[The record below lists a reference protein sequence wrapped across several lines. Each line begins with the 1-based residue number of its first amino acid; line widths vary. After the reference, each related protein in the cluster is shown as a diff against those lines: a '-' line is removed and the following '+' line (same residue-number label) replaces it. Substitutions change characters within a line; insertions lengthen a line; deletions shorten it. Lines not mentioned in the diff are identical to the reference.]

1 MKYISVGIL
10 SAREVRFCLDTPYY
24 INGATVEG
32 EQTAIAQPDGILW
45 QGKLFN
51 EITALPQN
59 SHSPKGATGVFR
71 EATECGF
78 GPTKGSESPFATEGK
93 DGGAFRIYNVTI
105 GKQFHWERQQVQVFT
120 GTLRLVWHEGRIVV
134 INELPLED
142 YLVSVI
148 SSEMKSTCSLEFLKA
163 SAVISRSWLLAQL
176 THKTHKSYETQET
189 HNPQEELIRWWD
201 REDHD
206 LFDVCADDHC
216 QRYQGI
222 TVACNPNVQQAVNET
237 CGQVL
242 MSDGEICDAR
252 FGKCC
257 GGQTNEFQY
266 CWQNIRK
273 PYLSSVAD
281 PFCNTSDR
289 EVLSQVLNDY
299 DLETQNF
306 YRWQVRFT
314 QERLRELIERNLGMK
329 FGDILNLEP
338 LEAGPAGHIS
348 RLRIVG
354 SARTYIIGKELMI
367 RKTLSTSHLL
377 SSAFTVSLEDI
388 QNNAPQTIILNGKGW
403 GHGVG
408 MCQIG
413 AAVMGHQGYS
423 YQEIL
428 QHYYPGASLLRHD
441 SC

>member
-1 MKYISVGIL
+1 MITITVGIL
-10 SAREVRFCLDTPYY
+10 TAKEVHFRLDTPY
-24 INGATVEG
+24 IIDNVSVEG

-45 QGKLFN
+45 NGKVYTRLTFTPPS
-51 EITALPQN
+51 E
-59 SHSPKGATGVFR
+59 GTGEAVFR
-71 EATECGF
+71 LYG
-78 GPTKGSESPFATEGK
+78 
-93 DGGAFRIYNVTI
+93 VTI

-120 GTLRLVWHEGRIVV
+120 GTLHLVWHEGQIVV

-142 YLVSVI
+142 YLISVI

-176 THKTHKSYETQET
+176 RQKQDKSPSFIQTD
-189 HNPQEELIRWWD
+189 EELIRWWD
-201 REDHD
+201 REDHE
-206 LFDVCADDHC
+206 LYDVCADDHC

-222 TVACNPNVQQAVNET
+222 TVACNPNVRRAVNET

-242 MSDGEICDAR
+242 MADGEICDAR

-273 PYLSSVAD
+273 SYLSSVAD
-281 PFCNTSDR
+281 PFCKTQDR

-299 DLETQNF
+299 DLETRDF

-314 QERLRELIERNLGMK
+314 QDRLRQLIERNLGMK
-329 FGDILNLEP
+329 FGHILRLEP

-354 SARTYIIGKELMI
+354 TEHTYIIGKELMI

-377 SSAFTVSLEDI
+377 SSAFTVSLEDLQDGI
-388 QNNAPQTIILNGKGW
+388 PQTIILNGKGW

-428 QHYYPGASLLRHD
+428 QHYYPGASLLRYD
-441 SC
+441 SR

>member
-1 MKYISVGIL
+1 MRPQFSIMSKEATITVGIL
-10 SAREVRFCLDTPYY
+10 SAPEVHFRLDTPYY
-24 INGATVEG
+24 IDGVSVEG
-32 EQTAIAQPDGILW
+32 EQTAVAQPDGILW
-45 QGKLFN
+45 QRKLYKRLIFTPPS
-51 EITALPQN
+51 E
-59 SHSPKGATGVFR
+59 GARKAVFR
-71 EATECGF
+71 L
-78 GPTKGSESPFATEGK
+78 
-93 DGGAFRIYNVTI
+93 YNVTI
-105 GKQFHWERQQVQVFT
+105 GKQFHWERQQIQVFT
-120 GTLRLVWHEGRIVV
+120 GTLRLILQGSQIVV
-134 INELPLED
+134 INELPLEN

-176 THKTHKSYETQET
+176 RQKKDETPSCIRTDQ
-189 HNPQEELIRWWD
+189 ELIRWWD

-222 TVACNPNVQQAVNET
+222 TQASNPNARQAVSET
-237 CGQVL
+237 RGQVL
-242 MSDGEICDAR
+242 MGDGEICDAR
-252 FGKCC
+252 FSKCC

-273 PYLSSVAD
+273 SYLTTVTD
-281 PFCNTSDR
+281 PFCNTSDK

-299 DLETQNF
+299 DLETNNF
-306 YRWQVRFT
+306 YRWEVRFN
-314 QERLRELIERNLGMK
+314 QQQLRQLIERNLDMK
-329 FGDILNLEP
+329 FGDILRLEP
-338 LEAGPAGHIS
+338 LDKGPAGHIS

-354 SARTYIIGKELMI
+354 SERTYIMGKELMI

-377 SSAFTVSLEDI
+377 SSAFTVSLEDL
-388 QNNAPQTIILNGKGW
+388 QNGIPQTIILHGKGW

-423 YQEIL
+423 YQDIL
-428 QHYYPGASLLRHD
+428 SRYYPGAEIHQLY
-441 SC
+441 

>member
-1 MKYISVGIL
+1 MQEEPTITVGIL
-10 SAREVRFCLDTPYY
+10 SSPEVRFRLDTPYY
-24 INGATVEG
+24 IDGVSVEG
-32 EQTAIAQPDGILW
+32 EQNAIAQPNGILW
-45 QGKLFN
+45 QGKVYKKISLSPT
-51 EITALPQN
+51 EKAVLP
-59 SHSPKGATGVFR
+59 SGSGEGVFR
-71 EATECGF
+71 L
-78 GPTKGSESPFATEGK
+78 
-93 DGGAFRIYNVTI
+93 YNVTI
-105 GKQFHWERQQVQVFT
+105 GKQFHWERQQIQVFT
-120 GTLRLVWHEGRIVV
+120 GSLHLILQGGQIVV

-148 SSEMKSTCSLEFLKA
+148 SSEMKSTCSLQFLKA

-176 THKTHKSYETQET
+176 RQKKDKTPSFIQTDDEI
-189 HNPQEELIRWWD
+189 IRWWD

-222 TVACNPNVQQAVNET
+222 TQASNPNVRQAVSKT
-237 CGQVL
+237 RGQVL
-242 MSDGEICDAR
+242 MGDGEICDAR

-273 PYLSSVAD
+273 SYLTTITD
-281 PFCNTSDR
+281 PFCNTSDK

-306 YRWQVRFT
+306 YRWEVRFS
-314 QERLRELIERNLGMK
+314 QQQLRQLIERNLGMK
-329 FGDILNLEP
+329 FGNILRLEP

-354 SARTYIIGKELMI
+354 SERTYIIGKELMI

-377 SSAFTVSLEDI
+377 SSAFSVSLEDL
-388 QNNAPQTIILNGKGW
+388 QDGVPQTIVLNGKGW

-413 AAVMGHQGYS
+413 AAVMGHKGYS
-423 YQEIL
+423 YQDIL
-428 QHYYPGASLLRHD
+428 THYYPGATIHQLY
-441 SC
+441 

>member
-1 MKYISVGIL
+1 MSTEPTITVGIL
-10 SAREVRFCLDTPYY
+10 SAPEVRFRLDTPYY
-24 INGATVEG
+24 IDGVSVEG
-32 EQTAIAQPDGILW
+32 EQIAIAQPNGILW
-45 QGKLFN
+45 QGKVYKKISLSPT
-51 EITALPQN
+51 EKAVLP
-59 SHSPKGATGVFR
+59 SGSGEGVFR
-71 EATECGF
+71 L
-78 GPTKGSESPFATEGK
+78 
-93 DGGAFRIYNVTI
+93 YNVTI
-105 GKQFHWERQQVQVFT
+105 GKQFHWERQQIQVFT
-120 GTLRLVWHEGRIVV
+120 GSLHLILQEGKIVV

-148 SSEMKSTCSLEFLKA
+148 SSEMKSTCSLQFLKA

-176 THKTHKSYETQET
+176 RQKKDKTPSFIQTDDEI
-189 HNPQEELIRWWD
+189 IRWWD

-222 TVACNPNVQQAVNET
+222 TQASNPNVRQAVSET
-237 CGQVL
+237 RGQVL
-242 MSDGEICDAR
+242 MGDGEICDAR

-273 PYLSSVAD
+273 SYLTSVTD

-299 DLETQNF
+299 DLETNNF
-306 YRWQVRFT
+306 YRWEIRFT
-314 QERLRELIERNLGMK
+314 QRQLRQLIERNLGIK
-329 FGDILNLEP
+329 FGDILRLEP

-354 SARTYIIGKELMI
+354 SERTYIIGKELQI
-367 RKTLSTSHLL
+367 RKALSTSHLL
-377 SSAFTVSLEDI
+377 SSAFTVSLEDLLDDI
-388 QNNAPQTIILNGKGW
+388 PQTIILHGKGW

-413 AAVMGHQGYS
+413 AAVMGHLGYS
-423 YQEIL
+423 YQDIL
-428 QHYYPGASLLRHD
+428 HHYYPGAEIQLLY
-441 SC
+441 

>member
-1 MKYISVGIL
+1 MPTEPTITVGIL
-10 SAREVRFCLDTPYY
+10 SAPEVRFRLNTPYY
-24 INGATVEG
+24 IDGVPVEG
-32 EQTAIAQPDGILW
+32 EQTAVSQPNGILW
-45 QGKLFN
+45 QGKLYKKISLSPT
-51 EITALPQN
+51 EKTVLP
-59 SHSPKGATGVFR
+59 S
-71 EATECGF
+71 
-78 GPTKGSESPFATEGK
+78 GSGEG
-93 DGGAFRIYNVTI
+93 GGCLYGVTI

-120 GTLRLVWHEGRIVV
+120 GTLHLIQQGELIVV

-148 SSEMKSTCSLEFLKA
+148 SSEMKSTCSLQFLKA

-176 THKTHKSYETQET
+176 RQKKDKTPSFTQT
-189 HNPQEELIRWWD
+189 DNELIRWWD

-222 TVACNPNVQQAVNET
+222 THASNSNVRQAVSET
-237 CGQVL
+237 RGQVL

-273 PYLSSVAD
+273 SYLTSITD
-281 PFCNTSDR
+281 PFCNTSDK

-299 DLETQNF
+299 DLETNNF
-306 YRWQVRFT
+306 YRWEVRFN
-314 QERLRELIERNLGMK
+314 QQQLRQLTERNLGMK
-329 FGDILNLEP
+329 FGDILRLEP
-338 LEAGPAGHIS
+338 LETGPAGHIS

-354 SARTYIIGKELMI
+354 SERTYIIGKELQI

-377 SSAFTVSLEDI
+377 SSAFTISLEDL
-388 QNNAPQTIILNGKGW
+388 QNGVPQTIILHGKGW

-423 YQEIL
+423 YQDIL
-428 QHYYPGASLLRHD
+428 SHYYPGATIHQLY
-441 SC
+441 

>member
-1 MKYISVGIL
+1 MSTEPTITVGIL
-10 SAREVRFCLDTPYY
+10 SAPEVRFRLDTPYY
-24 INGATVEG
+24 IDGMSVEG
-32 EQTAIAQPDGILW
+32 EQTAVAKPNGILW
-45 QGKLFN
+45 QGKLYKKISLSPTG
-51 EITALPQN
+51 ETVLP
-59 SHSPKGATGVFR
+59 SGSREGVFHLY
-71 EATECGF
+71 G
-78 GPTKGSESPFATEGK
+78 
-93 DGGAFRIYNVTI
+93 VTI

-120 GTLRLVWHEGRIVV
+120 GTLHLIQQGEQIVV

-148 SSEMKSTCSLEFLKA
+148 SSEMKSTCSLQFLKA

-176 THKTHKSYETQET
+176 RQKKDKTPSCLRTDQ
-189 HNPQEELIRWWD
+189 ELIRWWD

-222 TVACNPNVQQAVNET
+222 TQAGNPNVRQAVSET
-237 CGQVL
+237 RGQVL
-242 MSDGEICDAR
+242 MGDGEICDAR

-273 PYLSSVAD
+273 SYLTSVTD

-299 DLETQNF
+299 DLETMNF
-306 YRWQVRFT
+306 YRWEVRFT
-314 QERLRELIERNLGMK
+314 QQQLRQLIERNLGMK
-329 FGDILNLEP
+329 FGNSLRLEP

-354 SARTYIIGKELMI
+354 SERTYIIGKELQI
-367 RKTLSTSHLL
+367 RKALSTSHLL
-377 SSAFTVSLEDI
+377 SSAFTVNLEDL
-388 QNNAPQTIILNGKGW
+388 QDGVPQTIILNGKGW

-423 YQEIL
+423 YQDIL
-428 QHYYPGASLLRHD
+428 THYYPGAEIQKIY
-441 SC
+441 

>member
-1 MKYISVGIL
+1 MSKEPTITVGIL
-10 SAREVRFCLDTPYY
+10 SAPEVRFRLDTPYY
-24 INGATVEG
+24 VDGVSVEG
-32 EQTAIAQPDGILW
+32 EQTAVAQPDGILW
-45 QGKLFN
+45 QGKLYKKLIFFPPLG
-51 EITALPQN
+51 EI
-59 SHSPKGATGVFR
+59 
-71 EATECGF
+71 E
-78 GPTKGSESPFATEGK
+78 
-93 DGGAFRIYNVTI
+93 GGASFRLYNVTI

-120 GTLRLVWHEGRIVV
+120 GTLHLIQQGGQIVV
-134 INELPLED
+134 VNELPLED
-142 YLVSVI
+142 YLISVI
-148 SSEMKSTCSLEFLKA
+148 SSEMKSTCSLQFLKA

-176 THKTHKSYETQET
+176 RQKKDKTPSCIRTD
-189 HNPQEELIRWWD
+189 EELIRWWD

-222 TVACNPNVQQAVNET
+222 TQAGNPNVRRAVSET
-237 CGQVL
+237 RGQVL
-242 MSDGEICDAR
+242 MGDGEICDAR

-273 PYLSSVAD
+273 SYLSSIAD
-281 PFCNTSDR
+281 PFCATKDR

-299 DLETQNF
+299 DLETNNF
-306 YRWQVRFT
+306 YRWEVRFT
-314 QERLRELIERNLGMK
+314 QERLRELTERNLGMK
-329 FGDILNLEP
+329 FGNILRLEP

-354 SARTYIIGKELMI
+354 SERTYIIGKELQI
-367 RKTLSTSHLL
+367 RKALSTSHLL
-377 SSAFTVSLEDI
+377 SSAFTISLEDLQDGI
-388 QNNAPQTIILNGKGW
+388 PQTIVLKGKGW

-423 YQEIL
+423 YQDIL
-428 QHYYPGASLLRHD
+428 THYYPGASIHQLY
-441 SC
+441 

>member
-1 MKYISVGIL
+1 MQEEPTITVGIL
-10 SAREVRFCLDTPYY
+10 SAPEVRFRLDTPYY
-24 INGATVEG
+24 IDGVSVEG
-32 EQTAIAQPDGILW
+32 EQTAVAQPNGILW
-45 QGKLFN
+45 QGKLSKKLTFTPPL
-51 EITALPQN
+51 E
-59 SHSPKGATGVFR
+59 GTGEAVFHL
-71 EATECGF
+71 
-78 GPTKGSESPFATEGK
+78 
-93 DGGAFRIYNVTI
+93 YNVTI

-120 GTLRLVWHEGRIVV
+120 GTLHLIQQGGQIVV

-148 SSEMKSTCSLEFLKA
+148 SSEMKSTCSLHFLKA

-176 THKTHKSYETQET
+176 RQKKDKTPSFTQT
-189 HNPQEELIRWWD
+189 DNELIRWWD

-222 TVACNPNVQQAVNET
+222 TQASNPNVRQAISET
-237 CGQVL
+237 RGQVL
-242 MSDGEICDAR
+242 MGDGEICDAR

-273 PYLSSVAD
+273 SYLTSVTD

-299 DLETQNF
+299 DLETMNF
-306 YRWQVRFT
+306 YHWEVRFT
-314 QERLRELIERNLGMK
+314 QQQLRQLIESNLGMK
-329 FGDILNLEP
+329 FGDILRLEP

-354 SARTYIIGKELMI
+354 SERTYIIGKELQI

-377 SSAFTVSLEDI
+377 SSAFTVSMEDL
-388 QNNAPQTIILNGKGW
+388 QDGVPQTIILNGKGW

-423 YQEIL
+423 YQDIL
-428 QHYYPGASLLRHD
+428 THYYPGAEIQKIY
-441 SC
+441 

>member
-1 MKYISVGIL
+1 MRPQFSIMSKEATITVGIL
-10 SAREVRFCLDTPYY
+10 SAPEVHFRLDTPYY
-24 INGATVEG
+24 IDGVSVEG
-32 EQTAIAQPDGILW
+32 EQTAVAQPDGILW
-45 QGKLFN
+45 QRKLYKRLTFTPPS
-51 EITALPQN
+51 E
-59 SHSPKGATGVFR
+59 GARKAVFR
-71 EATECGF
+71 L
-78 GPTKGSESPFATEGK
+78 
-93 DGGAFRIYNVTI
+93 YNVTI
-105 GKQFHWERQQVQVFT
+105 GKQFHWERQQIQVFT
-120 GTLRLVWHEGRIVV
+120 GTLRLILQGSQIVV
-134 INELPLED
+134 INELPLEN

-176 THKTHKSYETQET
+176 RQKKDETPSCIRTDQ
-189 HNPQEELIRWWD
+189 ELIRWWD

-222 TVACNPNVQQAVNET
+222 TQASNPNVRQAVSET
-237 CGQVL
+237 RGQVL
-242 MSDGEICDAR
+242 MGDGEICDAR
-252 FGKCC
+252 FSKCC

-273 PYLSSVAD
+273 SYLTTVTD
-281 PFCNTSDR
+281 PFCNTSDK

-299 DLETQNF
+299 DLETNNF
-306 YRWQVRFT
+306 YRWEVRFN
-314 QERLRELIERNLGMK
+314 QQQLRQLIERNLDMK
-329 FGDILNLEP
+329 FGDILRLEP
-338 LEAGPAGHIS
+338 LDKGPAGHIS

-354 SARTYIIGKELMI
+354 SERTYIMGKELMI

-377 SSAFTVSLEDI
+377 SSAFTVSLEDL
-388 QNNAPQTIILNGKGW
+388 QNGIPQTIILHGKGW

-423 YQEIL
+423 YQDIL
-428 QHYYPGASLLRHD
+428 SRYYPGAEIHQLY
-441 SC
+441 

>member
-1 MKYISVGIL
+1 MPTEPTITVGIL
-10 SAREVRFCLDTPYY
+10 SAPEVRFRLNTPYY
-24 INGATVEG
+24 LDGVPVEG
-32 EQTAIAQPDGILW
+32 EQTAVSQPNGILW
-45 QGKLFN
+45 QGKLYKKISLSPT
-51 EITALPQN
+51 EKTVLP
-59 SHSPKGATGVFR
+59 SGSGEGVF
-71 EATECGF
+71 CLYG
-78 GPTKGSESPFATEGK
+78 
-93 DGGAFRIYNVTI
+93 VTI

-120 GTLRLVWHEGRIVV
+120 GTLHLIQQGGLIVV

-148 SSEMKSTCSLEFLKA
+148 SSEMKSTCSLQFLKA

-176 THKTHKSYETQET
+176 RQKKDKTPSCLRTDQ
-189 HNPQEELIRWWD
+189 ELIRWWD

-222 TVACNPNVQQAVNET
+222 THASNSNVRQAVSET
-237 CGQVL
+237 RGQVL

-273 PYLSSVAD
+273 SYLTSITD
-281 PFCNTSDR
+281 PFCNTSDK

-299 DLETQNF
+299 DLETNNF
-306 YRWQVRFT
+306 YRWEVRFN
-314 QERLRELIERNLGMK
+314 QQQLRQLTERNLGMK
-329 FGDILNLEP
+329 FGDILRLEP
-338 LEAGPAGHIS
+338 LETGPAGHIS

-354 SARTYIIGKELMI
+354 SERTYIIGKELQI

-377 SSAFTVSLEDI
+377 SSAFTISLEDL
-388 QNNAPQTIILNGKGW
+388 QNGVPQTIILHGKGW

-423 YQEIL
+423 YQDIL
-428 QHYYPGASLLRHD
+428 SHYYPGATIHQLY
-441 SC
+441 

>member
-1 MKYISVGIL
+1 M
-10 SAREVRFCLDTPYY
+10 SA
-24 INGATVEG
+24 EG
-32 EQTAIAQPDGILW
+32 EQTATAQPDGILW
-45 QGKLFN
+45 KGKVYKKISLSPTKK
-51 EITALPQN
+51 TALP
-59 SHSPKGATGVFR
+59 SGSGEGVFR
-71 EATECGF
+71 L
-78 GPTKGSESPFATEGK
+78 
-93 DGGAFRIYNVTI
+93 YNVTI
-105 GKQFHWERQQVQVFT
+105 GKQFHWERQQIQVFT
-120 GTLRLVWHEGRIVV
+120 STLHLVLQNNQIVV

-142 YLVSVI
+142 YLISVI
-148 SSEMKSTCSLEFLKA
+148 SSEMKNTCSLEFLKA

-176 THKTHKSYETQET
+176 KQKKDKAPSCLQT
-189 HNPQEELIRWWD
+189 NEELIRWWD

-222 TVACNPNVQQAVNET
+222 TVACNPNVRQAVNET
-237 CGQVL
+237 RGQVL
-242 MSDGEICDAR
+242 VGDGEICDAR

-273 PYLSSVAD
+273 SYLSSISD
-281 PFCNTSDR
+281 PFCATTDR

-314 QERLRELIERNLGMK
+314 QERLRELIERNLGMT
-329 FGDILNLEP
+329 FGHILQLEP

-354 SARTYIIGKELMI
+354 TERTYIIGKELQI

-377 SSAFTVSLEDI
+377 SSAFTVSMEDLQDGI
-388 QNNAPQTIILNGKGW
+388 PQTIILDGKGW

-413 AAVMGHQGYS
+413 AAVMGHQGYT
-423 YQEIL
+423 YLQIL
-428 QHYYPGASLLRHD
+428 GHYYPGAEIKKL
-441 SC
+441 

>member
-1 MKYISVGIL
+1 M
-10 SAREVRFCLDTPYY
+10 
-24 INGATVEG
+24 
-32 EQTAIAQPDGILW
+32 
-45 QGKLFN
+45 
-51 EITALPQN
+51 
-59 SHSPKGATGVFR
+59 
-71 EATECGF
+71 
-78 GPTKGSESPFATEGK
+78 
-93 DGGAFRIYNVTI
+93 
-105 GKQFHWERQQVQVFT
+105 
-120 GTLRLVWHEGRIVV
+120 V

-142 YLVSVI
+142 YLISVI

-176 THKTHKSYETQET
+176 THKKNELKNSSTQKLT
-189 HNPQEELIRWWD
+189 NSSTQELIRWWD

-222 TVACNPNVQQAVNET
+222 TQASNPNVRRAVNET

-242 MSDGEICDAR
+242 MGDGEICDAR

-273 PYLSSVAD
+273 SYLSSVAD

-299 DLETQNF
+299 DLETNNF

-329 FGDILNLEP
+329 FGHILRLEP

-354 SARTYIIGKELMI
+354 SERTFIIGKELLI

-377 SSAFTVSLEDI
+377 SSAFTISLEDI
-388 QNNAPQTIILNGKGW
+388 QDNVPQTIILNGKGW

-423 YQEIL
+423 YQAIL
-428 QHYYPGASLLRHD
+428 SHYYPGAEIQKLY
-441 SC
+441 

>member
-1 MKYISVGIL
+1 MPTEPTITVGIL
-10 SAREVRFCLDTPYY
+10 SAPEVRFRLNTPYY
-24 INGATVEG
+24 LDGVPVEG
-32 EQTAIAQPDGILW
+32 EQTAVSQPNGILW
-45 QGKLFN
+45 QGKLYKKISLSPT
-51 EITALPQN
+51 EKTVLP
-59 SHSPKGATGVFR
+59 SGSGEGVF
-71 EATECGF
+71 CLYG
-78 GPTKGSESPFATEGK
+78 
-93 DGGAFRIYNVTI
+93 VTI

-120 GTLRLVWHEGRIVV
+120 GTLHLIQQGGLIVV

-148 SSEMKSTCSLEFLKA
+148 SSEMKSTCSLQFLKA

-176 THKTHKSYETQET
+176 RQKKDKTPSCLRTDQ
-189 HNPQEELIRWWD
+189 ELIRWWD

-222 TVACNPNVQQAVNET
+222 THASNSNVRQAVSET
-237 CGQVL
+237 RGQVL

-273 PYLSSVAD
+273 SYLTSITD
-281 PFCNTSDR
+281 PFCNTSDK

-299 DLETQNF
+299 DLETNNF
-306 YRWQVRFT
+306 YRWEVRFN
-314 QERLRELIERNLGMK
+314 QQQLRQLTERNLGMK
-329 FGDILNLEP
+329 FGDILRL
-338 LEAGPAGHIS
+338 S

-354 SARTYIIGKELMI
+354 SERTYIIGKELQI

-377 SSAFTVSLEDI
+377 SSAFTISLEDL
-388 QNNAPQTIILNGKGW
+388 QNGVPQTIILHGKGW

-423 YQEIL
+423 YQDIL
-428 QHYYPGASLLRHD
+428 SHYYPGATIHQLY
-441 SC
+441 

>member
-1 MKYISVGIL
+1 MSIEPTITVGIL
-10 SAREVRFCLDTPYY
+10 SAPEVRFRLDTPY
-24 INGATVEG
+24 IIDGATVEG
-32 EQTAIAQPDGILW
+32 EQTAVAQPDSILW
-45 QGKLFN
+45 QRKPYKELTF
-51 EITALPQN
+51 
-59 SHSPKGATGVFR
+59 SPPSGGIEGGSSFR
-71 EATECGF
+71 L
-78 GPTKGSESPFATEGK
+78 
-93 DGGAFRIYNVTI
+93 YNVTI

-120 GTLRLVWHEGRIVV
+120 GTLHLVLHEGQIVV

-176 THKTHKSYETQET
+176 THKTYESCEPYKSQDEF
-189 HNPQEELIRWWD
+189 IRWWD

-237 CGQVL
+237 RGQVL
-242 MSDGEICDAR
+242 VSNGEICDAR

-299 DLETQNF
+299 DLETKNF
-306 YRWQVRFT
+306 YRWQVRYT
-314 QERLRELIERNLGMK
+314 QEELRRLIERNLGMK
-329 FGDILNLEP
+329 FGSILRLEP
-338 LEAGPAGHIS
+338 LETGPAGHIS

-354 SARTYIIGKELMI
+354 TERIYIIGKELLI

-388 QNNAPQTIILNGKGW
+388 QDNVPQTFVLNGKGW

-423 YQEIL
+423 YLQIL
-428 QHYYPGASLLRHD
+428 NHYYPGAEITHTQQ
-441 SC
+441 

>member
-1 MKYISVGIL
+1 MQEEPTITVGIL
-10 SAREVRFCLDTPYY
+10 SAPEVRFRLDTPYY
-24 INGATVEG
+24 IDGVSVEG
-32 EQTAIAQPDGILW
+32 EQTAVAQPNGILW
-45 QGKLFN
+45 RGKLYKK
-51 EITALPQN
+51 ISL
-59 SHSPKGATGVFR
+59 SPTLSQKEGTFR
-71 EATECGF
+71 L
-78 GPTKGSESPFATEGK
+78 
-93 DGGAFRIYNVTI
+93 YNVTI
-105 GKQFHWERQQVQVFT
+105 GKQFHWERQQIQVFT
-120 GTLRLVWHEGRIVV
+120 GTLHLIQQGGQIVV

-148 SSEMKSTCSLEFLKA
+148 SSEMKSTCSLQFLKA

-176 THKTHKSYETQET
+176 THRSYKSYKSYKTHKTYKTYETDQ
-189 HNPQEELIRWWD
+189 ELIRWWD

-222 TVACNPNVQQAVNET
+222 THASNPNVRQAVSET
-237 CGQVL
+237 RGQVL
-242 MSDGEICDAR
+242 MGDGEICDAR

-273 PYLSSVAD
+273 SYLTSVTD

-299 DLETQNF
+299 DLETNNF
-306 YRWQVRFT
+306 YRWEVRFT
-314 QERLRELIERNLGMK
+314 QRQLRQLIERNLGIK
-329 FGDILNLEP
+329 FGDILRLEP

-354 SARTYIIGKELMI
+354 SERTYIIGKELQI
-367 RKTLSTSHLL
+367 RKALSTSHLL
-377 SSAFTVSLEDI
+377 SSAFTVSLEDLLDDI
-388 QNNAPQTIILNGKGW
+388 PQTIVLHGRGW

-413 AAVMGHQGYS
+413 AAVMGHLGYS
-423 YQEIL
+423 YQDIL
-428 QHYYPGASLLRHD
+428 HHYYPGAEIQLLY
-441 SC
+441 

>member
-1 MKYISVGIL
+1 MSTEPTITVGIL
-10 SAREVRFCLDTPYY
+10 SAREVRFRLDTPYY
-24 INGATVEG
+24 IDGMSAEG
-32 EQTAIAQPDGILW
+32 EQTATAQPDGILW
-45 QGKLFN
+45 KGKVYKKISLSPTKK
-51 EITALPQN
+51 TALP
-59 SHSPKGATGVFR
+59 SGSGEGVFR
-71 EATECGF
+71 L
-78 GPTKGSESPFATEGK
+78 
-93 DGGAFRIYNVTI
+93 YNVTI
-105 GKQFHWERQQVQVFT
+105 GKQFHWERQQIQVFT
-120 GTLRLVWHEGRIVV
+120 GTLHLVLQNNQIVV

-142 YLVSVI
+142 YLISVI
-148 SSEMKSTCSLEFLKA
+148 SSEMKNTCSLEFLKA

-176 THKTHKSYETQET
+176 KQKKDKAPSCLQTD
-189 HNPQEELIRWWD
+189 EELIRWWD

-222 TVACNPNVQQAVNET
+222 TVACNPNVRHAVNET
-237 CGQVL
+237 RGQVL
-242 MSDGEICDAR
+242 VGDGEICDAR

-273 PYLSSVAD
+273 SYLSSITD
-281 PFCNTSDR
+281 PFCNTTDR

-314 QERLRELIERNLGMK
+314 QERLRELIERNLGMT
-329 FGDILNLEP
+329 FGHILQLEP

-354 SARTYIIGKELMI
+354 TERTYIIGKELQI

-377 SSAFTVSLEDI
+377 SSAFTVSMEDLQDGI
-388 QNNAPQTIILNGKGW
+388 PQTIILDGKGW

-413 AAVMGHQGYS
+413 AAVMGHQGYT
-423 YQEIL
+423 YRQIL
-428 QHYYPGASLLRHD
+428 GHYYPGAEIKRL
-441 SC
+441 

>member
-1 MKYISVGIL
+1 M
-10 SAREVRFCLDTPYY
+10 RFCLDTPYY
-24 INGATVEG
+24 INGTSAEG
-32 EQTAIAQPDGILW
+32 EQIAVAQENGILW
-45 QGKLFN
+45 QGQLSN
-51 EITALPQN
+51 EITALP
-59 SHSPKGATGVFR
+59 KRGTGEASFR
-71 EATECGF
+71 L
-78 GPTKGSESPFATEGK
+78 
-93 DGGAFRIYNVTI
+93 YNVTI

-120 GTLRLVWHEGRIVV
+120 GALRLIWNEGQIVV

-142 YLVSVI
+142 YLISVI
-148 SSEMKSTCSLEFLKA
+148 SSEMKNTCSLEFLKA

-176 THKTHKSYETQET
+176 RQKKDKTLSCLQTD
-189 HNPQEELIRWWD
+189 EELIRWWD

-222 TVACNPNVQQAVNET
+222 TVACNPNVRQAVNET

-242 MSDGEICDAR
+242 MADGEICDAR

-257 GGQTNEFQY
+257 GGHTNEFQY

-273 PYLSSVAD
+273 SYLSSITD

-306 YRWQVRFT
+306 YRWQVRFA
-314 QERLRELIERNLGMK
+314 QEGLRSLIERNLGMK

-354 SARTYIIGKELMI
+354 TERTYIIGKELLI

-388 QNNAPQTIILNGKGW
+388 QNNVPQTIILNGKGW

-428 QHYYPGASLLRHD
+428 QHYYPGASLFRHD

>member
-51 EITALPQN
+51 EITALPQR
-59 SHSPKGATGVFR
+59 G
-71 EATECGF
+71 
-78 GPTKGSESPFATEGK
+78 
-93 DGGAFRIYNVTI
+93 DGEGAFRIYNVTI

-120 GTLRLVWHEGRIVV
+120 GTLRLVWHEGQIVV

-148 SSEMKSTCSLEFLKA
+148 SSEMKNTCSLEFLKA

-329 FGDILNLEP
+329 FGNILNLEP

-388 QNNAPQTIILNGKGW
+388 QNNVPQTIILNGKGW

>member
-1 MKYISVGIL
+1 MPTEPTITVGIL
-10 SAREVRFCLDTPYY
+10 SAPEVRFRLNTPYY
-24 INGATVEG
+24 IDGVPVEG
-32 EQTAIAQPDGILW
+32 EQTAVSQPNGILW
-45 QGKLFN
+45 QGKLYKKISLSPT
-51 EITALPQN
+51 EKTVLP
-59 SHSPKGATGVFR
+59 S
-71 EATECGF
+71 
-78 GPTKGSESPFATEGK
+78 GSGEG
-93 DGGAFRIYNVTI
+93 GGCLYGVTI

-120 GTLRLVWHEGRIVV
+120 GTLHLIQQGELIVV

-148 SSEMKSTCSLEFLKA
+148 SSEMKSTCSLQFLKA

-176 THKTHKSYETQET
+176 RQKKDKTPSCLRTDQ
-189 HNPQEELIRWWD
+189 ELIRWWD

-222 TVACNPNVQQAVNET
+222 THASNSNVRQAVSET
-237 CGQVL
+237 RGQVL

-273 PYLSSVAD
+273 SYLTSITD
-281 PFCNTSDR
+281 PFCNTSDK

-299 DLETQNF
+299 DLETNNF
-306 YRWQVRFT
+306 YRWEVRFN
-314 QERLRELIERNLGMK
+314 QQQLRQLTERNLGMK
-329 FGDILNLEP
+329 FGDILRLEP
-338 LEAGPAGHIS
+338 LETGPAGHIS

-354 SARTYIIGKELMI
+354 SERTYIIGKELQI

-377 SSAFTVSLEDI
+377 SSAFTISLEDL
-388 QNNAPQTIILNGKGW
+388 QNGVPQTIILHGKGW

-423 YQEIL
+423 YQDIL
-428 QHYYPGASLLRHD
+428 SHYYPGATIHQLY
-441 SC
+441 

>member
-1 MKYISVGIL
+1 MTTITVGIL
-10 SAREVRFCLDTPYY
+10 TAKEVHFRLDTPY
-24 INGATVEG
+24 IIDNVSVEG

-51 EITALPQN
+51 EITALPQG
-59 SHSPKGATGVFR
+59 SHSPKGGAGGGLSGGEAVFR
-71 EATECGF
+71 LYG
-78 GPTKGSESPFATEGK
+78 
-93 DGGAFRIYNVTI
+93 VTI

-120 GTLRLVWHEGRIVV
+120 GTLHLVWHEGQIVV

-142 YLVSVI
+142 YLISVI

-176 THKTHKSYETQET
+176 RQKQDKSPSFIQTD
-189 HNPQEELIRWWD
+189 EELIRWWD

-222 TVACNPNVQQAVNET
+222 TKASNPNVRRAVNET

-242 MSDGEICDAR
+242 MGDGEICDAR

-273 PYLSSVAD
+273 SYLSSVVD

-289 EVLSQVLNDY
+289 EVLTQVLNDY
-299 DLETQNF
+299 DLETNNF

-329 FGDILNLEP
+329 FGHILRLEP

-354 SARTYIIGKELMI
+354 SERTFIIGKELMI

-377 SSAFTVSLEDI
+377 SSAFTVSLEDL
-388 QNNAPQTIILNGKGW
+388 QDNVPQTIILNGKGW

-423 YQEIL
+423 YQNIL
-428 QHYYPGASLLRHD
+428 THYYPGAEIQKLY
-441 SC
+441 

>member
-1 MKYISVGIL
+1 MTTISVGIL
-10 SAREVRFCLDTPYY
+10 TAREVRFRLDTPYY
-24 INGATVEG
+24 INGVTVEG
-32 EQTAIAQPDGILW
+32 EQTATAQPDGILW
-45 QGKLFN
+45 QGKVHQQ
-51 EITALPQN
+51 ITFTPPL
-59 SHSPKGATGVFR
+59 
-71 EATECGF
+71 
-78 GPTKGSESPFATEGK
+78 EGK
-93 DGGAFRIYNVTI
+93 GEAFRIYNVTI

-120 GTLRLVWHEGRIVV
+120 GTLHLVWHNGQIVV

-176 THKTHKSYETQET
+176 TQKDHKTQESLIT
-189 HNPQEELIRWWD
+189 TDEELIRWWD
-201 REDHD
+201 REDHE

-222 TVACNPNVQQAVNET
+222 TQASNPNVKQAVFET
-237 CGQVL
+237 RGQVL
-242 MSDGEICDAR
+242 MADGEICDAR

-273 PYLSSVAD
+273 SYLSSVID
-281 PFCNTSDR
+281 PFCATTDR

-314 QERLRELIERNLGMK
+314 QDGLRKLIERNLGMM
-329 FGDILNLEP
+329 FGHILRLEP

-354 SARTYIIGKELMI
+354 SERTYIIGKELMI

-377 SSAFTVSLEDI
+377 SSAFTVSLENI
-388 QNNAPQTIILNGKGW
+388 QNSIPQTIVLNGKGW

-413 AAVMGHQGYS
+413 AAVMGHQGFS
-423 YQEIL
+423 YQQIL
-428 QHYYPGASLLRHD
+428 THYYPGAILCSLLA
-441 SC
+441 

>member
-1 MKYISVGIL
+1 MTTISVGIL
-10 SAREVRFCLDTPYY
+10 TTPEVHFRLDTPYY
-24 INGATVEG
+24 INGVVVEG
-32 EQTAIAQPDGILW
+32 EQTATAQPDGILW

-51 EITALPQN
+51 EITALP
-59 SHSPKGATGVFR
+59 KR
-71 EATECGF
+71 
-78 GPTKGSESPFATEGK
+78 GSGE
-93 DGGAFRIYNVTI
+93 GAFRIYGVTI

-120 GTLRLVWHEGRIVV
+120 GILHLIIHEGQIVV
-134 INELPLED
+134 INELSLED

-176 THKTHKSYETQET
+176 TQKTYKSHE
-189 HNPQEELIRWWD
+189 NPKATQEELIRWWD

-237 CGQVL
+237 RGQVL
-242 MSDGEICDAR
+242 MADGEICDAR

-273 PYLSSVAD
+273 SYLSSVVD

-338 LEAGPAGHIS
+338 LETGPAGHIS
-348 RLRIVG
+348 RLSIVG
-354 SARTYIIGKELMI
+354 TERTYIIGKELLI

-377 SSAFTVSLEDI
+377 SSAFTVSLENI
-388 QNNAPQTIILNGKGW
+388 QDNVPQTFVLNGKGW

-423 YQEIL
+423 YQQIL
-428 QHYYPGASLLRHD
+428 THYYPGAEIKKIQD
-441 SC
+441 

>member
-1 MKYISVGIL
+1 MRPQFSIMSKEATITVGIL
-10 SAREVRFCLDTPYY
+10 SAPEVHFRLDTPYY
-24 INGATVEG
+24 IDDVSVEG
-32 EQTAIAQPDGILW
+32 EQTAVAQPDGILW
-45 QGKLFN
+45 QRKLYKRLTFTPPS
-51 EITALPQN
+51 E
-59 SHSPKGATGVFR
+59 GARKAVFR
-71 EATECGF
+71 L
-78 GPTKGSESPFATEGK
+78 
-93 DGGAFRIYNVTI
+93 YNVTI
-105 GKQFHWERQQVQVFT
+105 GKQFHWERQQIQVFT
-120 GTLRLVWHEGRIVV
+120 GTLRLILQGSQIVV
-134 INELPLED
+134 INELPLEN

-176 THKTHKSYETQET
+176 RQKKDETPSCIRTDQ
-189 HNPQEELIRWWD
+189 ELIRWWD

-222 TVACNPNVQQAVNET
+222 TQASNPNVRQAVSET
-237 CGQVL
+237 RGQVL
-242 MSDGEICDAR
+242 MGDGEICDAR

-273 PYLSSVAD
+273 SYLTSVPD

-299 DLETQNF
+299 DLETLNF
-306 YRWQVRFT
+306 YRWEVRFS
-314 QERLRELIERNLGMK
+314 QQQLRQLIERNLGMK
-329 FGDILNLEP
+329 FGNILRLEP

-354 SARTYIIGKELMI
+354 SERIYIIGKELQI

-377 SSAFTVSLEDI
+377 SSAFTVSLEDLQDGI
-388 QNNAPQTIILNGKGW
+388 PQTIILHGKGW

-413 AAVMGHQGYS
+413 GAVMGHQGYS
-423 YQEIL
+423 YQDIL
-428 QHYYPGASLLRHD
+428 AHYYPGAEIHQLY
-441 SC
+441 

>member
-1 MKYISVGIL
+1 MQKEPTITVGIL
-10 SAREVRFCLDTPYY
+10 SAPEVSFHLDTPYY
-24 INGATVEG
+24 IDGMSVEG
-32 EQTAIAQPDGILW
+32 EQTAVVQPNGILW
-45 QGKLFN
+45 KGKVYTKLTFTPPL
-51 EITALPQN
+51 E
-59 SHSPKGATGVFR
+59 GTGEAVF
-71 EATECGF
+71 CLYG
-78 GPTKGSESPFATEGK
+78 
-93 DGGAFRIYNVTI
+93 VTI
-105 GKQFHWERQQVQVFT
+105 GKQFHWERQQIQVFT
-120 GTLRLVWHEGRIVV
+120 GALHLVQKDNQIVV

-148 SSEMKSTCSLEFLKA
+148 SSEMKNTCSLEFLKA

-176 THKTHKSYETQET
+176 RKKKEKTPSFTPTDK
-189 HNPQEELIRWWD
+189 ELIRWWD

-222 TVACNPNVQQAVNET
+222 TVASNPNVQQAVNET
-237 CGQVL
+237 RGQVL
-242 MSDGEICDAR
+242 IADSEICDAR

-273 PYLSSVAD
+273 SYLSSVTD
-281 PFCNTSDR
+281 PFCNTSNR
-289 EVLSQVLNDY
+289 KVLSQVLNDY

-306 YRWQVRFT
+306 YRWEVCFT
-314 QERLRELIERNLGMK
+314 QEELRQLIERNLGIT
-329 FGDILNLEP
+329 FGDILRLEP
-338 LEAGPAGHIS
+338 LEAGPGGHIS

-354 SARTYIIGKELMI
+354 TERTYIIGKELQI

-388 QNNAPQTIILNGKGW
+388 QDNVPQTIVLNGKGW

-428 QHYYPGASLLRHD
+428 RHYYPGSVIKNVRH
-441 SC
+441 

>member
-1 MKYISVGIL
+1 MPTEPTITVGIL
-10 SAREVRFCLDTPYY
+10 SAPEVRFRLNTPYY
-24 INGATVEG
+24 IDGVPVEG
-32 EQTAIAQPDGILW
+32 EQTAVSQPNGILW
-45 QGKLFN
+45 QGKLYKKISLSPT
-51 EITALPQN
+51 EKTVLP
-59 SHSPKGATGVFR
+59 SGSGEGVF
-71 EATECGF
+71 CLYG
-78 GPTKGSESPFATEGK
+78 
-93 DGGAFRIYNVTI
+93 VTI

-120 GTLRLVWHEGRIVV
+120 GTLHLIQQGGLIVV

-148 SSEMKSTCSLEFLKA
+148 SSEMKSTCSLQFLKA

-176 THKTHKSYETQET
+176 RQKKDKTPSCLRTDQ
-189 HNPQEELIRWWD
+189 ELIRWWD

-222 TVACNPNVQQAVNET
+222 THASNSNVRQAVSET
-237 CGQVL
+237 RGQVL

-273 PYLSSVAD
+273 SYLTSITD
-281 PFCNTSDR
+281 PFCNTSDK

-299 DLETQNF
+299 DLETNNF
-306 YRWQVRFT
+306 YRWEVRFN
-314 QERLRELIERNLGMK
+314 QQQLRQLTERNLGMK
-329 FGDILNLEP
+329 FGDILRLEP
-338 LEAGPAGHIS
+338 LETGPAGHIS

-354 SARTYIIGKELMI
+354 SERTYIIGKELQI

-377 SSAFTVSLEDI
+377 SSAFTISLEDL
-388 QNNAPQTIILNGKGW
+388 QNGVPQTIILHGKGW

-423 YQEIL
+423 YQDIL
-428 QHYYPGASLLRHD
+428 SHYYPGATIHQLY
-441 SC
+441 

>member
-1 MKYISVGIL
+1 MEFITVGIL
-10 SAREVRFCLDTPYY
+10 TAKELHFCLNTPYNTNIY
-24 INGATVEG
+24 EVPAEG
-32 EQTAIAQPDGILW
+32 EQIAVAQEDGILW
-45 QGKLFN
+45 QGKVYPH
-51 EITALPQN
+51 ITFTP
-59 SHSPKGATGVFR
+59 SEGTGEASFR
-71 EATECGF
+71 L
-78 GPTKGSESPFATEGK
+78 
-93 DGGAFRIYNVTI
+93 YNVTI
-105 GKQFHWERQQVQVFT
+105 GKLFHWERQQVQVFT
-120 GTLRLVWHEGRIVV
+120 GALRLILHNGQIVV

-142 YLVSVI
+142 YLISVI
-148 SSEMKSTCSLEFLKA
+148 SSEMKSTCSMEFLKA

-176 THKTHKSYETQET
+176 RQKKNETPSFLQT
-189 HNPQEELIRWWD
+189 DEELTRWWD
-201 REDHD
+201 REDHE

-222 TVACNPNVQQAVNET
+222 TVACNPNVRQAVNET

-242 MSDGEICDAR
+242 MAGGEICDAR

-266 CWQNIRK
+266 CWQNIHK
-273 PYLSSVAD
+273 SYLRSITD

-299 DLETQNF
+299 DLETLNF

-314 QERLRELIERNLGMK
+314 QEGIRQLIERNLGME
-329 FGDILNLEP
+329 FGHILRLEP

-354 SARTYIIGKELMI
+354 SERTYIIGKELLI

-377 SSAFTVSLEDI
+377 SSAFTVTLEDI
-388 QNNAPQTIILNGKGW
+388 QNDVPQTIILNGKGW

-423 YQEIL
+423 YKDIL
-428 QHYYPGASLLRHD
+428 SHYYPGTYLIEITT
-441 SC
+441 

>member
-1 MKYISVGIL
+1 MTTITVGIL
-10 SAREVRFCLDTPYY
+10 TAKEVHFRLDTPY
-24 INGATVEG
+24 IIDNVSVEG

-51 EITALPQN
+51 EITALPQG
-59 SHSPKGATGVFR
+59 SHSPKGGAGGGLSGGEAVFR
-71 EATECGF
+71 LYG
-78 GPTKGSESPFATEGK
+78 
-93 DGGAFRIYNVTI
+93 VTI

-120 GTLRLVWHEGRIVV
+120 GTLHLVWHEGQIVV

-142 YLVSVI
+142 YLISVI

-176 THKTHKSYETQET
+176 RQKQDKSPSFIQTD
-189 HNPQEELIRWWD
+189 EELIRWWD

-222 TVACNPNVQQAVNET
+222 TKASNPNVRRAVNET

-242 MSDGEICDAR
+242 MGDGEICDAR

-273 PYLSSVAD
+273 SYLSSVID

-289 EVLSQVLNDY
+289 EVLTQVLNDY
-299 DLETQNF
+299 DLETNNF

-329 FGDILNLEP
+329 FGHILRLEP

-354 SARTYIIGKELMI
+354 SERTFIIGKELMI

-377 SSAFTVSLEDI
+377 SSAFTVSLEDL
-388 QNNAPQTIILNGKGW
+388 QDNVPQTIILNGKGW

-428 QHYYPGASLLRHD
+428 SHYYPGAEIRQIY
-441 SC
+441 

>member
-1 MKYISVGIL
+1 MTTITVGIL
-10 SAREVRFCLDTPYY
+10 SAPEVRFCLNTPYY
-24 INGATVEG
+24 INGTSAEG
-32 EQTAIAQPDGILW
+32 EQIAVAQENGILW
-45 QGKLFN
+45 QGQLSN
-51 EITALPQN
+51 EITALP
-59 SHSPKGATGVFR
+59 KR
-71 EATECGF
+71 
-78 GPTKGSESPFATEGK
+78 GSGE
-93 DGGAFRIYNVTI
+93 GAFRLYNVTI

-120 GTLRLVWHEGRIVV
+120 GALRLIWNEGQIVV

-142 YLVSVI
+142 YLISVI
-148 SSEMKSTCSLEFLKA
+148 SSEMKNTCSLEFLKA

-176 THKTHKSYETQET
+176 KQKKDKAPSCLQTD
-189 HNPQEELIRWWD
+189 EELIRWWD

-222 TVACNPNVQQAVNET
+222 TVATNPNVRQAVNET

-242 MSDGEICDAR
+242 MADGEICDAR

-257 GGQTNEFQY
+257 GGHTNEFQY

-273 PYLSSVAD
+273 SYLSSITD

-306 YRWQVRFT
+306 YRWQVRFA
-314 QERLRELIERNLGMK
+314 QEGLRSLIERNLGMK

-354 SARTYIIGKELMI
+354 TERTYIIGKELLI

-388 QNNAPQTIILNGKGW
+388 QNNVPQTIILNGKGW

-428 QHYYPGASLLRHD
+428 QHYYPGASLFRHD

>member
-1 MKYISVGIL
+1 MSTEPTITVGIL
-10 SAREVRFCLDTPYY
+10 SAPEVRFRLDTPYY
-24 INGATVEG
+24 IDGMSVEG
-32 EQTAIAQPDGILW
+32 EQTAVAQPNGILW
-45 QGKLFN
+45 QGKLYK
-51 EITALPQN
+51 ELTLTP
-59 SHSPKGATGVFR
+59 PLEGTGEAVFR
-71 EATECGF
+71 L
-78 GPTKGSESPFATEGK
+78 
-93 DGGAFRIYNVTI
+93 YNVTI

-120 GTLRLVWHEGRIVV
+120 GTLHLIQQGGQIVV

-142 YLVSVI
+142 YLISVI
-148 SSEMKSTCSLEFLKA
+148 SSEMKSTCSLQFLKA

-176 THKTHKSYETQET
+176 RQKKDKTPSFTQT
-189 HNPQEELIRWWD
+189 DNELIRWWD

-222 TVACNPNVQQAVNET
+222 TQTSNPNVRQAVSET
-237 CGQVL
+237 RGQVL
-242 MSDGEICDAR
+242 MGDGEICDAR

-273 PYLSSVAD
+273 SYLTSVTD

-299 DLETQNF
+299 DLETMNF
-306 YRWQVRFT
+306 YRWEVRFT
-314 QERLRELIERNLGMK
+314 QQQLRQLIERNLGMK
-329 FGDILNLEP
+329 FGDILRLEP
-338 LEAGPAGHIS
+338 LEDGPAGHIS

-354 SARTYIIGKELMI
+354 SERTYIIGKELQI
-367 RKTLSTSHLL
+367 RKALSTSHLL
-377 SSAFTVSLEDI
+377 SSAFTVNLEDL
-388 QNNAPQTIILNGKGW
+388 QDGVPQTIILNGKGW

-423 YQEIL
+423 YQDIL
-428 QHYYPGASLLRHD
+428 THYYPRAEIQKIY
-441 SC
+441 

>member
-1 MKYISVGIL
+1 MSTEPTITVGIL
-10 SAREVRFCLDTPYY
+10 SAPEVRFRLDTPYY
-24 INGATVEG
+24 IDGMSVEG
-32 EQTAIAQPDGILW
+32 EQTAVAQPTGILW
-45 QGKLFN
+45 QGKLYK
-51 EITALPQN
+51 ELTLTPLEKKVLPQ
-59 SHSPKGATGVFR
+59 KGNR
-71 EATECGF
+71 EIGAIGELC
-78 GPTKGSESPFATEGK
+78 
-93 DGGAFRIYNVTI
+93 DGGQGGEGAFRLYNVTI

-120 GTLRLVWHEGRIVV
+120 GTLHLIQQGGQIVV

-148 SSEMKSTCSLEFLKA
+148 SSEMKSTCSLQFLKA

-176 THKTHKSYETQET
+176 THKTHKAQSPNET
-189 HNPQEELIRWWD
+189 HKNDQELIRWWD
-201 REDHD
+201 REDHE

-222 TVACNPNVQQAVNET
+222 TQASNPNVRQAVSET
-237 CGQVL
+237 RGQIL
-242 MSDGEICDAR
+242 MADGEICDAR

-273 PYLSSVAD
+273 SYLTSVTD

-299 DLETQNF
+299 DMETMNF
-306 YRWQVRFT
+306 YRWEVRFT
-314 QERLRELIERNLGMK
+314 QHQLSQLIERNLGMK
-329 FGDILNLEP
+329 FGDILRLEP

-354 SARTYIIGKELMI
+354 SERTYIIGKELQI

-377 SSAFTVSLEDI
+377 SSAFTVSLEDL
-388 QNNAPQTIILNGKGW
+388 QDGVPQTIVLKGKGW

-423 YQEIL
+423 YQDIL
-428 QHYYPGASLLRHD
+428 THYYPGAEIHLLY
-441 SC
+441 

>member
-1 MKYISVGIL
+1 MSIEPTITVGIL
-10 SAREVRFCLDTPYY
+10 SAPEVRFRLDTPY
-24 INGATVEG
+24 IIDGATVEG
-32 EQTAIAQPDGILW
+32 EQTAVAQPDSILW
-45 QGKLFN
+45 QRKPYKELTF
-51 EITALPQN
+51 
-59 SHSPKGATGVFR
+59 SPPSGGIEGGSSFR
-71 EATECGF
+71 L
-78 GPTKGSESPFATEGK
+78 
-93 DGGAFRIYNVTI
+93 YNVTI
-105 GKQFHWERQQVQVFT
+105 GKLFHWERQQVQVFT
-120 GTLRLVWHEGRIVV
+120 GTLHLVLHEGQIVV

-176 THKTHKSYETQET
+176 THKTHESYEPYKSQDEF
-189 HNPQEELIRWWD
+189 IRWWD

-237 CGQVL
+237 RGQVL
-242 MSDGEICDAR
+242 VSNGEICDAR

-299 DLETQNF
+299 DLETKNF
-306 YRWQVRFT
+306 YRWQVRYT
-314 QERLRELIERNLGMK
+314 QEELRRLIERNLGMK
-329 FGDILNLEP
+329 FGSILRLEP
-338 LEAGPAGHIS
+338 LETGPAGHIS

-354 SARTYIIGKELMI
+354 TERIYIIGKELLI

-388 QNNAPQTIILNGKGW
+388 QDNVPQTFVLNGKGW

-423 YQEIL
+423 YLQIL
-428 QHYYPGASLLRHD
+428 NHYYPGAEITHTQQ
-441 SC
+441 

>member
-1 MKYISVGIL
+1 MSTEPTITVGIL
-10 SAREVRFCLDTPYY
+10 SAPEVRFRLDTPYY
-24 INGATVEG
+24 IDSVSVEG
-32 EQTAIAQPDGILW
+32 EQTAVAQPNGILW
-45 QGKLFN
+45 QGKLYKK
-51 EITALPQN
+51 ISLSPTGKTVLP
-59 SHSPKGATGVFR
+59 SGSG
-71 EATECGF
+71 EGF
-78 GPTKGSESPFATEGK
+78 FCLYG
-93 DGGAFRIYNVTI
+93 VTI

-120 GTLRLVWHEGRIVV
+120 GTLHLIQQGEQIVV

-148 SSEMKSTCSLEFLKA
+148 SSEMKSTCSLQFLKA

-176 THKTHKSYETQET
+176 RQKKDKTPSFTQT
-189 HNPQEELIRWWD
+189 DNELIRWWD

-222 TVACNPNVQQAVNET
+222 TQASNPNVRQAVSET
-237 CGQVL
+237 RGQVL
-242 MSDGEICDAR
+242 MGDGEICDAR

-273 PYLSSVAD
+273 SYLTSVTD

-299 DLETQNF
+299 DLETMNF
-306 YRWQVRFT
+306 YRWEVRFT
-314 QERLRELIERNLGMK
+314 QQQLRQLIERNLGMK
-329 FGDILNLEP
+329 FGDILRLEP

-354 SARTYIIGKELMI
+354 SERTYIIGKELQI
-367 RKTLSTSHLL
+367 RKALSTSHLL
-377 SSAFTVSLEDI
+377 SSAFTISLEDLQDGI
-388 QNNAPQTIILNGKGW
+388 PQTVILHGKGW

-423 YQEIL
+423 YQDIL
-428 QHYYPGASLLRHD
+428 THYYPRAEIQKIY
-441 SC
+441 

>member
-1 MKYISVGIL
+1 MSEPNITVGIL
-10 SAREVRFCLDTPYY
+10 SAKEVRFRLDTPYY
-24 INGATVEG
+24 IDGVSVEG

-45 QGKLFN
+45 QGKMYKK
-51 EITALPQN
+51 ITL
-59 SHSPKGATGVFR
+59 SPTLSQREGVFR
-71 EATECGF
+71 L
-78 GPTKGSESPFATEGK
+78 
-93 DGGAFRIYNVTI
+93 YNVTI
-105 GKQFHWERQQVQVFT
+105 GKQFHWERQQIQVFT
-120 GTLRLVWHEGRIVV
+120 GTLHIILQGSHIVV

-176 THKTHKSYETQET
+176 THKNHEPHKTHETNNQD
-189 HNPQEELIRWWD
+189 ELIRWWD

-222 TVACNPNVQQAVNET
+222 TVACNPNVRKAVNET
-237 CGQVL
+237 RGLVL
-242 MSDGEICDAR
+242 MGDGEICDAR

-273 PYLSSVAD
+273 SYLTTVTD
-281 PFCNTSDR
+281 PFCATQDR

-314 QERLRELIERNLGMK
+314 QQQLRQLIERNLGMK
-329 FGDILNLEP
+329 FGHILRLEP
-338 LEAGPAGHIS
+338 LESGPAGHIS
-348 RLRIVG
+348 RLLIVG
-354 SARTYIIGKELMI
+354 SERTYIIGKELQI

-377 SSAFTVSLEDI
+377 SSAFTISLEALQDDV
-388 QNNAPQTIILNGKGW
+388 PQTFVLNGKGW

-423 YQEIL
+423 YQDIL
-428 QHYYPGASLLRHD
+428 SHYYPGASIHQLY
-441 SC
+441 

>member
-1 MKYISVGIL
+1 MSKTTITVGIL
-10 SAREVRFCLDTPYY
+10 SAPEVRFHLDTPYY
-24 INGATVEG
+24 INGGTVER
-32 EQTAIAQPDGILW
+32 EQIAVAHPNGILW
-45 QGKLFN
+45 QGKVYQKISLTPTLSQG
-51 EITALPQN
+51 EGELSST
-59 SHSPKGATGVFR
+59 SHNFPHLGG
-71 EATECGF
+71 
-78 GPTKGSESPFATEGK
+78 TEG
-93 DGGAFRIYNVTI
+93 GASFRLYGVTI

-120 GTLRLVWHEGRIVV
+120 GTLHLVWHNGQIVV

-176 THKTHKSYETQET
+176 TQKDHKTQESLIT
-189 HNPQEELIRWWD
+189 TDEELIRWWD
-201 REDHD
+201 REDHE

-222 TVACNPNVQQAVNET
+222 TQASNPNVKQAVFET
-237 CGQVL
+237 RGQVL
-242 MSDGEICDAR
+242 MADGEICDAR

-266 CWQNIRK
+266 CWQNIHK
-273 PYLSSVAD
+273 SYLSSVID
-281 PFCNTSDR
+281 PFCATTDR

-299 DLETQNF
+299 DQETQNF

-314 QERLRELIERNLGMK
+314 QEGLRKLIERNLGMT
-329 FGDILNLEP
+329 FGHILRLEP

-354 SARTYIIGKELMI
+354 SERTYIIGKELMI

-377 SSAFTVSLEDI
+377 SSAFTVSLENI
-388 QNNAPQTIILNGKGW
+388 QNSIPQTIVLNGKGW

-413 AAVMGHQGYS
+413 AAVMGHQGFS
-423 YQEIL
+423 YRKIL
-428 QHYYPGASLLRHD
+428 SHYYPGAILCKVES
-441 SC
+441 